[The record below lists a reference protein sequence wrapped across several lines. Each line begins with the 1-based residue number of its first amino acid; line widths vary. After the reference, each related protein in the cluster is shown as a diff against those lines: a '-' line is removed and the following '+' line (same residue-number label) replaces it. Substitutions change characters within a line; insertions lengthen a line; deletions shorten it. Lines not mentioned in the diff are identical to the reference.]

1 MTINQQKVKFKN
13 MLDYQ
18 NFYYA
23 IQNLKRFIK
32 EQDKLDAVLKVLSP
46 TTTGVCEFGNVF
58 IDDYINLLELAVND
72 NSNWVSWFVFDND
85 FGANKLK
92 VKNKFGLSVKIANE
106 KQLYD
111 FCIKDRP

>member
-1 MTINQQKVKFKN
+1 

-23 IQNLKRFIK
+23 IQNLKRFMK
-32 EQDKLDAVLKVLSP
+32 EQDKLDAVLKVISP

-58 IDDYINLLELAVND
+58 IDDYIKLLELAVND
-72 NSNWVSWFVFDND
+72 DSNWVCWFVFDND
-85 FGANKLK
+85 FGVKKLK

-111 FCIKDRP
+111 VCINKPLK